1 MSTSF
6 LNIKKESELKR
17 TVKGYNISMNAYSHS
32 DNQYTLTT
40 SVSYDVAFTH
50 FAFAVNNLFGETFYS
65 YIRNRVISMYSIR
78 DIYISDYKNW

>member
-6 LNIKKESELKR
+6 SNIKKESEFKR
-17 TVKGYNISMNAYSHS
+17 TVKGYNASMNAYSHS
-32 DNQYTLTT
+32 DNQYSLAT
-40 SVSYDVAFTH
+40 SVSYDVAH
-50 FAFAVNNLFGETFYS
+50 IGIAVNNLFGETFYS